1 MRLEKSMECVKMARK
16 GVERVRQDVERVRE
30 HGLRVLKRSGSV

>member
-1 MRLEKSMECVKMARK
+1 MRLETSMECVKMARK
-16 GVERVRQDVERVRE
+16 GVERVRQDVERARE